1 MRIHFVDNGGPVIL
15 TIYNINCKTLYNSK
29 FENAESSIYILSI
42 SHGLVIDQI
51 EKIGVILR
59 KHHP

>member
-29 FENAESSIYILSI
+29 FENAESSIYVPSTG
-42 SHGLVIDQI
+42 SGPVIDQI
-51 EKIGVILR
+51 EQNGVIFR
-59 KHHP
+59 KLHP